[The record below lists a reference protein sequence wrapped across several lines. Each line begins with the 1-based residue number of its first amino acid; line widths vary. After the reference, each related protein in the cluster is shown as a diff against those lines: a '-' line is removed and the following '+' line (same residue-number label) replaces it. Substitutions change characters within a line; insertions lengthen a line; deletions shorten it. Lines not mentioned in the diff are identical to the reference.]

1 MKLRYIL
8 TIKIVYFSILKCD
21 YRLYKVKKGTI
32 MDISTQYKSYIQAT
46 NTDITS
52 EQAKK
57 MDERKLKEAAQGLEA
72 EFFKIFLKQ
81 SKNILLKNKN
91 EENKAPGK
99 DIMTDFMLERFAED
113 MAGKYPLGL
122 SEMIIKDVK
131 AKNPDIESDKIVN
144 NNK

>member
-81 SKNILLKNKN
+81 SKNILLKNSYFYLKKIIN
-91 EENKAPGK
+91 SEIIVSLQDKTK
-99 DIMTDFMLERFAED
+99 
-113 MAGKYPLGL
+113 KY
-122 SEMIIKDVK
+122 IKYARKRKVSNLCNRTR
-131 AKNPDIESDKIVN
+131 ASYIF
-144 NNK
+144 

>member
-1 MKLRYIL
+1 
-8 TIKIVYFSILKCD
+8 
-21 YRLYKVKKGTI
+21 
-32 MDISTQYKSYIQAT
+32 MDIGTQYQPYISVA

-81 SKNILLKNKN
+81 SKNMLLKNKD
-91 EENKAPGK
+91 EENKALGK

-113 MAGKYPLGL
+113 MASRSPLGL

-131 AKNPDIESDKIVN
+131 AKNPNIEDAKNSLEKM
-144 NNK
+144 